1 MGAIRTYR
9 KQKVCKVCGKPIPSQ
24 KRYFCSKECSNKARV
39 LIEVDR
45 RKFNRQMGLEVW

>member
-9 KQKVCKVCGKPIPSQ
+9 KQKVCKVCGKPIPST
-24 KRYFCSKECSNKARV
+24 KRYFCSVECKKKARV